1 MRDAPKRRGALF
13 YTLVGTCCLLAV
25 LCVCLIASLVLLRR
39 HLTPGGG
46 GDHKRPPPPPPL
58 DRLTN
63 LGDFMLGDAM
73 ATTTERGGGA
83 VRREWEADY
92 RLPATTLPLHYDLL
106 LHPDLEGGTFTG
118 EVAIKLNVTEA
129 RRSLVVNCKLLEVL
143 STRLWRLD
151 VGGGEVALK
160 RTFEYPANEFWV
172 AEVGDPAGLAPG
184 TYSLKMEFSGK
195 LTDKIVGF
203 YRSVYVDPSS
213 QERRL
218 IATSKFQPTY
228 ARQAY
233 PCFDE
238 PGFKSQFR
246 VRLVRP
252 NQGYSALSNMDQ
264 VVSQLTGETPQGLVK
279 KDSMVRL
286 VKTITRLG
294 VILAP
299 FNYSKYKQLV
309 LLYHLSR
316 STSCPTVP
324 FVQEHQLYYCI
335 IVIAHQLSCVI
346 CPTAPTVLYHLSYC
360 TNCPVSF
367 LLLHQ
372 LSCIICPTAP
382 TVLYHLSY
390 CTNCPVSFVLLHQ
403 LSCVICP
410 TTPTVLYHLSYC
422 IIGLR
427 TPVVLLYHLSKSTS
441 CPTVPFVQEHQLSY
455 CTICPR
461 APVVLLYHL
470 SKSTSCP
477 TVPFVQEHQL
487 SYCTI
492 CPRAPVVLLYHLS
505 KSTSCSTVLFVQEHQ
520 LSYCTICPTYFES

>member
-1 MRDAPKRRGALF
+1 M
-13 YTLVGTCCLLAV
+13 
-25 LCVCLIASLVLLRR
+25 
-39 HLTPGGG
+39 
-46 GDHKRPPPPPPL
+46 
-58 DRLTN
+58 
-63 LGDFMLGDAM
+63 
-73 ATTTERGGGA
+73 
-83 VRREWEADY
+83 
-92 RLPATTLPLHYDLL
+92 
-106 LHPDLEGGTFTG
+106 
-118 EVAIKLNVTEA
+118 
-129 RRSLVVNCKLLEVL
+129 
-143 STRLWRLD
+143 
-151 VGGGEVALK
+151 
-160 RTFEYPANEFWV
+160 
-172 AEVGDPAGLAPG
+172 
-184 TYSLKMEFSGK
+184 
-195 LTDKIVGF
+195 
-203 YRSVYVDPSS
+203 
-213 QERRL
+213 

-264 VVSQLTGETPQGLVK
+264 VTGETPQGLVK
-279 KDSMVRL
+279 RDSMVRL
-286 VKTITRLG
+286 VRTITRLG

-335 IVIAHQLSCVI
+335 IVIAHQLSYCII
-346 CPTAPTVLYHLSYC
+346 CPTTPTVLYHLSYC

-367 LLLHQ
+367 VLLHQ

-382 TVLYHLSY
+382 TVLCHFSY

-461 APVVLLYHL
+461 STSCPTVSLVQEHQFYCTVCPRTPVVLLYHL
-470 SKSTSCP
+470 SYI
-477 TVPFVQEHQL
+477 F
-487 SYCTI
+487 
-492 CPRAPVVLLYHLS
+492 
-505 KSTSCSTVLFVQEHQ
+505 
-520 LSYCTICPTYFES
+520 